1 MVLEKPDDPGDKAMD
16 GTISLGRKE
25 CKAALR
31 VYRSH
36 PDPAVCKRAQIILL
50 LGAGWS
56 WSQVVSVMFCST
68 RTIDRWQKRY
78 QRGGLQAL
86 LVDGRGRRPTFGV
99 ALITCVVHWVTQTAP
114 RDFGFLRSR
123 WCCEALVVLL
133 LETHSVR
140 VSRETVRRWLHRE
153 NVVWRRPRPVVGP
166 TDPQRAEKLR
176 VLRRLLANLPPD
188 EIAVFQDEVD
198 INTNPKIGSMWMVR
212 GQQAE
217 VVTPGDNEKR
227 YLAGSL
233 NWRTGELIV
242 TEGFKG
248 EGRNSVLFTRHLD
261 DLRYHLR
268 RYRVIHVICDNARFH
283 NPEQCRRI
291 KDYLA
296 QWGHR
301 IELHFL
307 PTRAPETN
315 PIERV
320 WWRLHEA
327 ITRNHRCQSMD
338 ELLDLVFEWLENRT
352 PFEIER
358 DVYIRKQ
365 AA

>member
-1 MVLEKPDDPGDKAMD
+1 MD
-16 GTISLGRKE
+16 GTITLGRKE
-25 CKAALR
+25 RKEALR

-36 PDPAVCKRAQIILL
+36 PDPAVCKRAQLILL
-50 LGAGWS
+50 LATGWS
-56 WSQVVSVMFCST
+56 WSQVTRAMFCST

-78 QRGGLQAL
+78 RRDGLDAL
-86 LVDGRGRRPTFGV
+86 LADGRGRRPVFGA
-99 ALITCVVHWVTQTAP
+99 ALVGCVVHWVTKCVP
-114 RDFGFLRSR
+114 SDFGFLRSR
-123 WCCEALVVLL
+123 WCCEAVVVLL
-133 LETHSVR
+133 LETHTVK
-140 VSRETVRRWLHRE
+140 VSRETVRRWLHQKE
-153 NVVWRRPRPVVGP
+153 VVWRRPRPVVGP
-166 TDPQRAEKLR
+166 TDPQRAAKLR
-176 VLRRLLANLPPD
+176 KLRCLLRDLPSD

-212 GQQAE
+212 GRQAE

-233 NWRTGELIV
+233 NWRTGELIM

-248 EGRNSVLFTRHLD
+248 EGRNSILFTRHLD
-261 DLRYHLR
+261 ELRYHLR

-283 NPEQCRRI
+283 HPERCRRV
-291 KDYLA
+291 KEYLA
-296 QWGHR
+296 EWGHR
-301 IELHFL
+301 VRLHFL

-327 ITRNHRCQSMD
+327 ITRNHRCRTMN
-338 ELLDLVFEWLENRT
+338 ELLDLVLAWLETRT
-352 PFEIER
+352 PIEIER
-358 DVYIRKQ
+358 DVYVRKQ